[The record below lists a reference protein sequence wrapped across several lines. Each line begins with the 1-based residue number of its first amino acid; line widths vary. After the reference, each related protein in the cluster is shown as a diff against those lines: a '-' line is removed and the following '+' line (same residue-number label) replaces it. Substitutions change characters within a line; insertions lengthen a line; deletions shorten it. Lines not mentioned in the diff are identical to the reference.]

1 MKIETIT
8 INGFKKLKQFSIDP
22 AGKSVEIMGRNGEGK
37 SSIIDGTWCAL
48 TGKDVPGVP
57 VNRESVTA
65 KIVVGLDDGHTARL
79 SFSSKGNKSLVV
91 EGPDGEPVKAPATF
105 LENLIGKISFDP
117 FEFVNQTP
125 QKQRAFLQQLLGLDF
140 ADLESAKAF
149 QLEQKREIDRDAVA
163 IEREAEALLDARN
176 VERVDVSDLVAKQ
189 NERAEVIA
197 KGRDAAAAVERAESA
212 IEGAKASVASLEE
225 QIASLEEQI
234 AALNGRLESAKAHAA
249 TEASK
254 VAPLRTSLERLRAQ
268 VAGMPDN
275 SEAIRNAGET
285 NRQAERWAKRLD
297 LVARS
302 KSIRGDLDVV
312 KAKLE
317 AIESERHSRIMD
329 AKFPVPGLTFS
340 VDGVLFNGLPFD
352 SGNQCQSDILRVG
365 VAIAVA
371 QNPTA
376 RIVRIKD
383 GSLLDSSAK
392 AALLAMLA
400 ENGFQAFIETVAD
413 CDLTAHVIEE
423 IDA

>member
-8 INGFKKLKQFSIDP
+8 INGFKKLQQFAIDP
-22 AGKSVEIMGRNGEGK
+22 AGKSVEIKGRNGQGK
-37 SSIIDGTWCAL
+37 SSIIDAIWCTL
-48 TGKDVPGVP
+48 TAKDVPGVP
-57 VNRESVTA
+57 INRDSVTA

-79 SFSSKGNKSLVV
+79 SFNSKGGKSLVV

-117 FEFVNQTP
+117 FEFVSQP
-125 QKQRAFLQQLLGLDF
+125 PAKQRAFLQQLLGLSF
-140 ADLESAKAF
+140 ADEDSRKAYA
-149 QLEQKREIDRDAVA
+149 LEQKRDIERDAIS
-163 IEREAEALLDARN
+163 IEKEAEALIDAKN
-176 VERVDVSDLVAKQ
+176 VDRVDVADLVAKQ
-189 NERAEVIA
+189 NERAERLTKWAALCMSVE
-197 KGRDAAAAVERAESA
+197 RLEREEAAARENVERIQAHIANLNAQLGDATQVVRDLAEK
-212 IEGAKASVASLEE
+212 IPPAKVE
-225 QIASLEEQI
+225 
-234 AALNGRLESAKAHAA
+234 
-249 TEASK
+249 
-254 VAPLRTSLERLRAQ
+254 LERLREVVTA
-268 VAGMPDN
+268 MPDN
-275 SEAIRNAGET
+275 SEAIRNAGEI
-285 NRQAERWAKRLD
+285 NRQADRWAKRLE
-297 LVARS
+297 LVEKS
-302 KSIRGDLDVV
+302 KGIRGELDAI
-312 KAKLE
+312 KAKIE
-317 AIESERHSRIMD
+317 AIDKERQEKIMN
-329 AKFPVPGLTFS
+329 AKFPVPGLSFS

-400 ENGFQAFIETVAD
+400 ENGFQAFLETVAD

>member
-8 INGFKKLKQFSIDP
+8 INGFKKLQQFAIDP
-22 AGKSVEIMGRNGEGK
+22 AGKSVEIKGRNGQGK
-37 SSIIDGTWCAL
+37 SSIIDAIWCTL

-117 FEFVNQTP
+117 FEFVNQPP

-140 ADLESAKAF
+140 ADLDSDKAF
-149 QLEQKREIDRDAVA
+149 QLEQKREIDRDAVS
-163 IEREAEALLDARN
+163 IEREAEALLDAQN

-212 IEGAKASVASLEE
+212 AESAKVSVL
-225 QIASLEEQI
+225 SLEEQI

-254 VAPLRTSLERLRAQ
+254 VAPLRTSLELLRAQ

>member
-8 INGFKKLKQFSIDP
+8 INGFKKLQQFAIDP
-22 AGKSVEIMGRNGEGK
+22 AGKSVEIKGRNGQGK
-37 SSIIDGTWCAL
+37 SSIIDAIWCTL

-140 ADLESAKAF
+140 ADLDSDKAF

-163 IEREAEALLDARN
+163 IEREAEALLDAQN
-176 VERVDVSDLVAKQ
+176 VERVDVSALVAKQ

-197 KGRDAAAAVERAESA
+197 RGREAAAAVERAESA
-212 IEGAKASVASLEE
+212 VESAKVSVV
-225 QIASLEEQI
+225 SLEEQI

-249 TEASK
+249 TEVSK
-254 VAPLRTSLERLRAQ
+254 VAPLRTSLELLRAQ
-268 VAGMPDN
+268 VASMPDN

-285 NRQAERWAKRLD
+285 SRQADRWAKRLE

-302 KSIRGDLDVV
+302 KSIKGDLDAV
-312 KAKLE
+312 KMKLE
-317 AIESERHSRIMD
+317 GIEGERQSRIMD

-392 AALLAMLA
+392 ASLLGMLA